1 MYRCVCVCVCSTH
14 SPGSSDDGGDQ
25 AKLIVGIVV
34 GLIIAAAVVALVYWL
49 YMKRRQGT
57 WKTGEKETG
66 TSEESKKLEENNHT
80 V

>member
-1 MYRCVCVCVCSTH
+1 M
-14 SPGSSDDGGDQ
+14 GGLSFVDLGE
-25 AKLIVGIVV
+25 KVILKERFITLFKFSVHC
-34 GLIIAAAVVALVYWL
+34 
-49 YMKRRQGT
+49 RQGS